1 MGCGNWKGTQS
12 PGEMKQECT
21 RKWGWGP
28 CSPADR
34 HSSMC
39 TCECAQ
45 GSGGSGGW
53 QRSGFGTV
61 QHRGHAEGG
70 DVEVIWTCRALP
82 LRSTGWPGLLTDG
95 SVKTEEGALAGP
107 DSASPTGTSKSWEK
121 GLELGG

>member
-45 GSGGSGGW
+45 GSGGSG
-53 QRSGFGTV
+53 
-61 QHRGHAEGG
+61 
-70 DVEVIWTCRALP
+70 
-82 LRSTGWPGLLTDG
+82 LLTDG